1 MVALKNKMT
10 PFSNSARLHLTL
22 KNIIL
27 PSKFHIN
34 LTPFPWGTQI
44 GQGENWI
51 VPLCFTHSVYR
62 KMAALSR
69 TFEILFRK
77 QFIKILANSAR
88 FSKSSIK
95 ITAVFCTDTL
105 YSGEIPV
112 RNVDKTTKFR
122 INLA

>member
-10 PFSNSARLHLTL
+10 PFSNNAKLHPTL

-27 PSKFHIN
+27 PSKFHID
-34 LTPFPWGTQI
+34 LTPFPHGTQI

-51 VPLCFTHSVYR
+51 VPLCFTQSVYR
-62 KMAALSR
+62 KTAALSR

-77 QFIKILANSAR
+77 QFIKMLANNAR

-95 ITAVFCTDTL
+95 ITAVFCTDTCIA
-105 YSGEIPV
+105 G
-112 RNVDKTTKFR
+112 KFLCEMW
-122 INLA
+122 IKQQNFA